1 MDARSTRL
9 EKISLN
15 PLIWLTIWYKYIKA
29 YIKKQYIAEF
39 LHKRTKRSRDFTF
52 EDSDL
57 DSPTKRVKI

>member
-9 EKISLN
+9 GEISLN

-39 LHKRTKRSRDFTF
+39 LYKQSKRSCDFTF

-57 DSPTKRVKI
+57 DSPTKRAKI